1 MRTRLAPFRARK
13 MIAERIGRVK
23 ESGTMKMKELAGQKK
38 AEGKKILSF
47 TVGEPDFDTP
57 RHVVDA
63 AIKALDEGKTRYLNA
78 AGLPELREAI
88 AQTAKAKNGIPC
100 DSSNVMVTPTKHA
113 IFETMMA
120 CVNPGDEVLIPD
132 PSWVS
137 YEPATALAGG
147 IGVPV
152 TTTEEDEWR
161 LLPEAVA
168 EKITPKTKMI
178 LINSPSNPCGSIATR
193 DDIRGIADLAKDHD
207 LVVLSDEVYERI
219 VFDGNKHYSI
229 AAEPDMFERT
239 MTVSGFSKTF
249 AMTGWRMGWL
259 IAPKPMY
266 KAVNK
271 VQQHSITHVTTFAQ
285 YGGLAAMTGPQ
296 EPVEAMVKEFQERRD
311 LVMKLIGEIPQFH
324 CDVPKGAFYAFPRF
338 DSDMTSEQMALYLM
352 DKAEVAVTGGAAF
365 GAAGEKHLRISYA
378 TSKENITEGLGR
390 IKKALA

>member
-1 MRTRLAPFRARK
+1 LRTRLAPFRARK

-120 CVNPGDEVLIPD
+120 CVDPGDEVLIPD

-152 TTTEEDEWR
+152 TTKEEDEWR

-178 LINSPSNPCGSIATR
+178 LINSPSNPCGSVATR

-259 IAPKPMY
+259 VAPKQLY

-311 LVMKLIGEIPQFH
+311 LVMKLIGEIPQLH

-338 DSDMTSEQMALYLM
+338 DSDMTSEQMALHLM
-352 DKAEVAVTGGAAF
+352 DRAEVAVTGGAAF
-365 GAAGEKHLRISYA
+365 GAAGENHLRISYA
-378 TSKENITEGLGR
+378 TSKENIIEGLGR